1 MEKTETWNA
10 KRKEIPVIFEGVD
23 EFEAR
28 RVEGLR
34 SLTFFAGGR
43 PYLLSRE
50 REVEQ
55 LVSRILSFI
64 DNRNSY
70 KVYETNKELS

>member
-1 MEKTETWNA
+1 MEKTETRNA
-10 KRKEIPVIFEGVD
+10 KRKQIPVIFEGV
-23 EFEAR
+23 EFELEAR
-28 RVEGLR
+28 RGLR

-64 DNRNSY
+64 DNKNSY
-70 KVYETNKELS
+70 KVYGKNKELS